1 MTVGV
6 LLLAAGRSERF
17 GSDKRLAL
25 MADGRSLL
33 FAAVSSIQ
41 RSGLPLRVCLRP
53 GEDRL
58 RESLL
63 RAGAGVL
70 ACARAAHGMG
80 ATLADAVSQSQD
92 WDGLLVALADMP
104 AILPGTFR
112 QVAEAVTADVIVTP
126 TYAGTSGH
134 PVGFGR
140 DFFADLARLDGDRG
154 ARELVCR
161 AAGSR
166 LCLSV
171 ADPGIL
177 CDVDS
182 PAALRSLTELRT

>member
-6 LLLAAGRSERF
+6 LLLAAGCSERF

-58 RESLL
+58 GDSLL
-63 RAGAGVL
+63 RAGVEVL
-70 ACARAAHGMG
+70 ECERAARGMG
-80 ATLADAVSQSQD
+80 ATLADAVNQSLD
-92 WDGLLVALADMP
+92 WNGLLVALADMP
-104 AILPGTFR
+104 VIHPATFR
-112 QVAEAVTADVIVTP
+112 QVAQAVTADVIVTP
-126 TYAGTSGH
+126 TFAGQSGH

-140 DFFADLARLDGDRG
+140 DFFADLAGLDGDRG
-154 ARELVCR
+154 ARDLVT
-161 AAGSR
+161 ASHR
-166 LCLSV
+166 LRLPV

-177 CDVDS
+177 RDVDS
-182 PAALRSLTELRT
+182 PAALRSLAELLT